1 MQVKTITLITP
12 SDTEEAK
19 KTRRHLKAWD
29 INYKEIENIQDD
41 ETGLVVTNN
50 GRTLCYDWKDI
61 NTRDKLWMIVRKEE
75 EQTKHKLRIKK
86 ITKSHSTGI
95 NLSLE
100 SLARINVTVIRV
112 MGGQNVNDIVNEWP
126 EEERAAGMI
135 MWRLAQHS
143 NAGNLLTFAEML
155 ENKAKTIDPWR
166 K

>member
-1 MQVKTITLITP
+1 MKTITLITP
-12 SDTEEAK
+12 GNTEETQ
-19 KTRRHLKAWD
+19 KTRRRLKSWN
-29 INYKEIENIQDD
+29 IPFNEMENAYDN
-41 ETGLVVTNN
+41 ETHMMIKNN
-50 GRTLCYDWKDI
+50 GKTSCYNWKSFS
-61 NTRDKLWMIVRKEE
+61 TRDKLWELVKKERE

-100 SLARINVTVIRV
+100 SLARINVTIARIL
-112 MGGQNVNDIVNEWP
+112 GGQNINDIVNEWP